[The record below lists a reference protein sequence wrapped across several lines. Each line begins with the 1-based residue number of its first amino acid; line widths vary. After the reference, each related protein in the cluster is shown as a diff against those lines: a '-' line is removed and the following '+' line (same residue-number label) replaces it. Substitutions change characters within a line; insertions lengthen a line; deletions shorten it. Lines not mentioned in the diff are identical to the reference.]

1 MLAQPESFAP
11 PLGLG
16 PKPRATNCPPVQ
28 GMDAP
33 PRGRMAYLG
42 TMPTLDPIP
51 ELKII
56 LAKRLI
62 DRLDGW
68 SQEAAG
74 ELLRADQ
81 PRVSNLRNQ
90 RLDRF
95 SLDRMVRFVAALGG
109 EVSLEVT
116 WTRHGFI

>member
-1 MLAQPESFAP
+1 
-11 PLGLG
+11 
-16 PKPRATNCPPVQ
+16 
-28 GMDAP
+28 
-33 PRGRMAYLG
+33 MAYLG
-42 TMPTLDPIP
+42 AMPTLDPIP

-81 PRVSNLRNQ
+81 PRASNLRNQ

-116 WTRHGFI
+116 WTRHGFIGRLGEGPRAARPHSRIRAAPRSR